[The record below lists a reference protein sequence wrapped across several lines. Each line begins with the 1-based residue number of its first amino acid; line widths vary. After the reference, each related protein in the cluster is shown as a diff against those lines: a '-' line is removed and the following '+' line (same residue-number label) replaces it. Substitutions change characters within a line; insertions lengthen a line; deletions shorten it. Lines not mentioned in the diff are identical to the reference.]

1 MVASAS
7 ATAATDFVR
16 ALGPSERWFW
26 IIDRISPANC
36 VARVRVHGRL
46 AAGELAGAAAALVA
60 EYPLLRVGVRD
71 AGHGDPRLFPLAEP
85 EIPVRQVEVEGGGAT
100 ASPTDTA
107 RSVTVR
113 AGLVATGVMRRAG
126 TRVDTGAVSD
136 AGFAA
141 RSRAGGEPSDTVWRR
156 EVDVE
161 LATSFVT
168 DRGLARIVD
177 IVHGA
182 GSADEYHDVV
192 LVVSH
197 VIMDGRSLL
206 TLLRKLIRY
215 TEADRGGRVGR
226 VATPVADDLIPVG
239 SRGFWRYCYTTLSD
253 QVAAVALR
261 PRKLVAPVA
270 VGMGERRTRAVY
282 RTIDAAGLAALT
294 ADCRRAGV
302 TVHGVLAAAV
312 ARVVGETVRPGA
324 KGVAGIGSPVDFRE
338 LLEPAPDAEEL
349 GIYAPVLAHFVRFGP
364 GESLWAAARA
374 VNRQLE
380 RGIRRRKHL
389 SVVAGMRFGTPRTVA
404 TGRRVVEMV
413 DRRAPWNVSV
423 TNVGR
428 ADFPERVGDRRISDV
443 TLAGSNSCV
452 SALTVSIISTHGHM
466 RLGFCYVT
474 GILDA
479 ASAEAF
485 ADRVVAELTGRAAPV

>member
-46 AAGELAGAAAALVA
+46 GADELAGAAAALVA

-71 AGHGDPRLFPLAEP
+71 AGHGDPRLFEFAEP
-85 EIPVRQVEVEGGGAT
+85 GIPIRRVAAGGGA
-100 ASPTDTA
+100 AAFPGEMA
-107 RSVTVR
+107 RSATVR
-113 AGLVATGVMRRAG
+113 AGLVATGAMRRAG
-126 TRVDTGAVSD
+126 TRVGAGVVSD
-136 AGFAA
+136 AVPAA
-141 RSRAGGEPSDTVWRR
+141 EGAAGSAPSDAVWRR
-156 EVDVE
+156 EIDTE
-161 LATSFVT
+161 LATPFVT

-177 IVHGA
+177 IVYAA
-182 GSADEYHDVV
+182 GTPDEYHDVV

-215 TEADRGGRVGR
+215 IGTGRGGRTGR
-226 VATPVADDLIPVG
+226 PAAPVADDLIPVG

-282 RTIDAAGLAALT
+282 RTVDAAGLAALT

-338 LLEPAPDAEEL
+338 LLEPAPDTEEL

-380 RGIRRRKHL
+380 RGIRRGKHL

-404 TGRRVVEMV
+404 TGRRVVDMV

-428 ADFPERVGDRRISDV
+428 VDFPERAGDRRVSDV

-452 SALTVSIISTHGHM
+452 SALTVTIISAHGHM
-466 RLGFCYVT
+466 RLGFCYVA
-474 GILDA
+474 GVLDA
-479 ASAEAF
+479 PAAEAF
-485 ADRVVAELTGRAAPV
+485 ADRVVAELTGRPVPA